1 MASMR
6 EVAELFKE
14 KGIPFSPRTFD
25 AYLRGVPLEELIPK
39 EEKKDNHI
47 LNALKAYSAIPGDDK
62 LYPFFGYITN
72 DSDIH
77 EVGETY
83 NYRGN
88 RGGFSVNGLDNDNSA
103 APIVRRDILSNDMG
117 LRFMNRNGKVV
128 IVSGK
133 EGKISA
139 PIDNDNEHV
148 FSTLTP
154 KDIVFDG
161 KNDYTFI
168 PLSELAEALGDFDNV
183 EDAVRTKKFIQFLRD
198 KGLTLE
204 DIDMEFFKRYEDDLR
219 GKVKK
224 EVFEPGLS
232 NVKSQGRKVV
242 DQLYNRGMDNIVSDE
257 ELKNA

>member
-25 AYLRGVPLEELIPK
+25 AYLKGVPLEELIPK
-39 EEKKDNHI
+39 KEDNHI
-47 LNALKAYSAIPGDDK
+47 LNALKAYSTIPGDDK
-62 LYPFFGYITN
+62 LYPFFGSVRHG
-72 DSDIH
+72 SDIH
-77 EVGETY
+77 EVGNTY
-83 NYRGN
+83 NYGGD
-88 RGGFSVNGLDNDNSA
+88 RGGFSVNGLDNDISA
-103 APIVRRDILSNDMG
+103 SPIVRRDILSNDMG
-117 LRFMNRNGKVV
+117 LRFINRNGKVV

-133 EGKISA
+133 EGKVSGHT
-139 PIDNDNEHV
+139 DNDNEHV
-148 FSTLTP
+148 LSTLTP

-183 EDAVRTKKFIQFLRD
+183 EDAVKTKKFIQFLRN

-204 DIDMEFFKRYEDDLR
+204 DIDMNFFKVHEDDLR

-224 EVFEPGLS
+224 EVFEPGIS

-242 DQLYNRGMDNIVSDE
+242 DQLYNRGIDNIVSDE

>member
-25 AYLRGVPLEELIPK
+25 AYLKDTPLEELIPR
-39 EEKKDNHI
+39 EEKKDNHV
-47 LNALKAYSAIPGDDK
+47 LNALKAYSVMPGDDK
-62 LYPFFGYITN
+62 LYPFFGRVVR

-77 EVGETY
+77 EVGNTY
-83 NYRGN
+83 NYGGD

-117 LRFMNRNGKVV
+117 LRFINRNGKVV

-133 EGKISA
+133 EGKVDA

-154 KDIVFDG
+154 KDIVYDG
-161 KNDYTFI
+161 KNDYTFV
-168 PLSELAEALGDFDNV
+168 PLSELAEALGDFENV
-183 EDAVRTKKFIQFLRD
+183 EDAVRTKTFLKFLRD
-198 KGLTLE
+198 KGLTIE
-204 DIDMEFFKRYEDDLR
+204 DIDMNFFKRYEDDLR

-232 NVKSQGRKVV
+232 NTKSQGRKVV